1 MQGYLRDLDA
11 QIREKKER
19 DEREAQEE
27 LKKDR
32 SLIRRNNFGDW
43 RVGMGPHRGGGG
55 GEPLRDEAGRMCAG
69 VRGLFNREINGY
81 AREPAVAVRHA
92 DPEGAVGFVH
102 RPTSASRPPTSA
114 SSAGSSPGAS
124 HTARSAGR
132 IGGVPRRDPNAG
144 HRIFGSD
151 APAVRRLHDARPT
164 SSRGSLVAAHEVAG
178 TDGPVQPYRV
188 PGCGGR
194 EYRAAPEQQQYSAP
208 RLTPESQQQQQ
219 WRRPRQQHQHLHL
232 QPDEMDG
239 SPRGR
244 CGSSKEER
252 KPLPPQSSHDRIEVS
267 AKWLEQLLLERDRR
281 RQESDQLR
289 RQLREAGVIPCI

>member
-19 DEREAQEE
+19 EEREAQEE

-43 RVGMGPHRGGGG
+43 RVGMGVHRGGGG

-92 DPEGAVGFVH
+92 DPVSYPDQDAVGVVH
-102 RPTSASRPPTSA
+102 RPTSA

-124 HTARSAGR
+124 HIPRRAGR
-132 IGGVPRRDPNAG
+132 IGGVPRRDPNVG

-151 APAVRRLHDARPT
+151 EPAVPPLYDARRT

-188 PGCGGR
+188 PGCDGQD
-194 EYRAAPEQQQYSAP
+194 YRAGPEQQQYSAP
-208 RLTPESQQQQQ
+208 RLTPESQQ
-219 WRRPRQQHQHLHL
+219 WRRQRQQHQHR
-232 QPDEMDG
+232 QPDEPGG

-244 CGSSKEER
+244 CGSSQEER
-252 KPLPPQSSHDRIEVS
+252 KPLPPQSSHDRVEVS
-267 AKWLEQLLLERDRR
+267 AKWLEQLLLERDLR

-289 RQLREAGVIPCI
+289 RQLREAGVQPCV